1 MYVTILWVLVERVKK
16 HDLVLNISRIF
27 SASHF
32 VHVLFL
38 HEPQG
43 IRAGKNVSK
52 DTYQSKF
59 FWSQQ
64 VLIEACVKP
73 NAVLGTLDIA
83 KEAYPLILCVCVC
96 VFKLK
101 PNGSSNSAL
110 FLIRCLPCWRVSL
123 NVYIFC
129 YVLLILNFASSY
141 VAVIRSQWK
150 NGTRNEILWWLEGLW
165 LQLVQR
171 VICNLN
177 IYSFFYFKTL

>member
-1 MYVTILWVLVERVKK
+1 MLGKNYKGGNCNSMYVTILWVLVERVKK

-96 VFKLK
+96 VFLSWNLMA
-101 PNGSSNSAL
+101 PQTQLSFSSG
-110 FLIRCLPCWRVSL
+110 
-123 NVYIFC
+123 
-129 YVLLILNFASSY
+129 ASH
-141 VAVIRSQWK
+141 V
-150 NGTRNEILWWLEGLW
+150 GE
-165 LQLVQR
+165 
-171 VICNLN
+171 
-177 IYSFFYFKTL
+177 FP